1 MRNRHLG
8 GLGKLP
14 ASIDDIESDETWESD
29 FNALETEI
37 DNSQYRI
44 IYCIAK
50 LKNK

>member
-8 GLGKLP
+8 GLKKLP
-14 ASIDDIESDETWESD
+14 VSIDDIELDEPWESD
-29 FNALETEI
+29 FNALENEVN
-37 DNSQYRI
+37 NSRYRI